1 MGLSS
6 WGARAELPYS
16 VWDLPGWIEPMSPA
30 LDGGFF
36 TTEPPG
42 EPWDLI
48 LP

>member
-16 VWDLPGWIEPMSPA
+16 VWDLPGRIEPMSPA